1 MGIKPHALFFVKEV
15 YGMKNIP
22 IWNGQGRP
30 PREAV
35 VFVEDLPKLDA
46 LRGKCTADEYAE
58 KLGRGTNVLEAEY
71 AMLMGFSMFS
81 REDYI

>member
-1 MGIKPHALFFVKEV
+1 
-15 YGMKNIP
+15 MKNIP
-22 IWNGQGRP
+22 VWNGYGRP

-35 VFVEDLPKLDA
+35 AFVEDIPKLDA
-46 LRGKCTADEYAE
+46 IRGKCTADEYAE